1 MLLKLTRPS
10 SSWFSS
16 PGGDPDQYEEE
27 QSGKH
32 IAGAYIFEAGPAGWT
47 GIED

>member
-1 MLLKLTRPS
+1 MRGVR
-10 SSWFSS
+10 FIA
-16 PGGDPDQYEEE
+16 GDPDQYEEE